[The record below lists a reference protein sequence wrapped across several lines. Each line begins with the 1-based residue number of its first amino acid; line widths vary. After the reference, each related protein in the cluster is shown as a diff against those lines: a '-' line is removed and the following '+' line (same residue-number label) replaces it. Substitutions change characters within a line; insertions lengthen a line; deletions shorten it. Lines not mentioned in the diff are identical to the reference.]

1 MAVRLG
7 ARHDPVTECNFLVSN
22 DEDEMAQIPD
32 SIKAAERANV
42 PLLTLLVDDEPELR
56 AVLEDALSES
66 GHQVVTAADGAE
78 AMVVMANI
86 VFDVVICDVRLP
98 KVDGFALLR
107 HLHAHTPQTKVI
119 MITAYGHVPD
129 AVSALKQGAY
139 DYLSKPFD
147 IKELLEQLRRIG
159 KHAGSGSAP
168 RA

>member
-1 MAVRLG
+1 VRVE
-7 ARHDPVTECNFLVSN
+7 RHDEVTGCNFFGSIE
-22 DEDEMAQIPD
+22 EDKMTQPRI
-32 SIKAAERANV
+32 ANKPQV
-42 PLLTLLVDDEPELR
+42 LNASLLTLLIDDEPELR
-56 AVLEDALSES
+56 GVLEDALSER

-78 AMVVMANI
+78 AMAVIANT

-98 KVDGFALLR
+98 KVDGFELLR
-107 HLHAHTPQTKVI
+107 HLHTHTPQTKVI
-119 MITAYGHVPD
+119 MITAYGHISD

-147 IKELLEQLRRIG
+147 IKELLEQLSHIG